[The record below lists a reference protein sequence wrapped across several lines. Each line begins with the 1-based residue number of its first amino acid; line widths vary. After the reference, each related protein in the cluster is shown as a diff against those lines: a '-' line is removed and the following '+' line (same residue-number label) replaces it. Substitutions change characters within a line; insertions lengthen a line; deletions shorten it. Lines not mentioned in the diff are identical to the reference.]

1 MKECDSVE
9 LIIMGQ
15 NGIQCQDSVTLEMN
29 LEVQLIGNKILIILS
44 PTKAVKVSDPLQIF
58 LDLLFV
64 FLKL

>member
-15 NGIQCQDSVTLEMN
+15 NEIQCQDSVTLEMN
-29 LEVQLIGNKILIILS
+29 LDVQLIGNKILTILS
-44 PTKAVKVSDPLQIF
+44 PTKEVKVSDPLQIF

-64 FLKL
+64 FLQL

>member
-1 MKECDSVE
+1 
-9 LIIMGQ
+9 MGQ